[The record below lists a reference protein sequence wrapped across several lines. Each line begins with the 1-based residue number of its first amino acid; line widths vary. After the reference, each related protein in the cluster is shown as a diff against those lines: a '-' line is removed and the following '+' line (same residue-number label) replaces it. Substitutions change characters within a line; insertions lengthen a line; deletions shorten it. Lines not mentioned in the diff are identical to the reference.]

1 MVRLT
6 GSLLHREDLFIQN
19 NLVHFFLTVAVS
31 FSAGCLLLLIRSGI
45 CSPQKKPVP
54 RVAAE
59 IDTENLR
66 HNVRE
71 LQSLLPE
78 QCKIMAV
85 VKADAYGHGAPAVAA
100 VRTRREFLTLPLQ
113 RSRKELRFE
122 AAELRDKF

>member
-1 MVRLT
+1 M
-6 GSLLHREDLFIQN
+6 
-19 NLVHFFLTVAVS
+19 S

-100 VRTRREFLTLPLQ
+100 VLHEEGISDFAVATIEEGIAL
-113 RSRKELRFE
+113 RSSGIEGQILI
-122 AAELRDKF
+122 